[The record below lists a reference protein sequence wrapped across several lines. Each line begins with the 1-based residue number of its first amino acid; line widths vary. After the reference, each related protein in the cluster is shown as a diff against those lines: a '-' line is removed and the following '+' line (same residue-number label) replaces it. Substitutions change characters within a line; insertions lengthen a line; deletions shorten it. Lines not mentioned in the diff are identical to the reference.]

1 MRAQPGFERLA
12 ALAEHAD
19 ALAASLGAPA
29 AGSTSIGQERAILRM
44 FGVTGIDRAGRPL
57 AAEVVD
63 RYVSPDR
70 ARLSGGIAL
79 PFAMAAAEYDLE
91 AHELALEVAAGN
103 IDLAVEAELLGRPE
117 RRAVAEAQARRF
129 GRVGLDRIDANRFAR
144 RELLALLGDPR
155 RPWIGAALQEPAI
168 VDAIDE
174 AGVLIDAGVQLL
186 LVEVPP
192 GRELSDRLAQR
203 SIAIQPW
210 RPGEQS
216 RGGLEAPDT
225 AGRPVPTGSHR
236 ALGVLRR
243 AVDEAGA
250 RKRAYVRLATDAPAL
265 AAPDQ
270 AVVSAYER
278 IDVVV
283 ADPMREIVL
292 GQVDPQRA
300 LADHAFANR
309 LQVRAGTTLVIPA
322 GPLVVAADMEAG
334 RPADPATLS
343 GRALALQLLAVALAR
358 RNGLPA
364 GSISIGAL
372 PDWLVDERDA
382 PARALGEIALRRALL
397 PDVGLAFL
405 EPALD
410 ADRALTWGAIVGA
423 LLPDAGEVD
432 LVLGRAGGNLPSRVR
447 ALGAA
452 ARVSAALAGCRDE
465 AALSGAALEHAR
477 GAAIAAQGTLIALEA
492 TGWRSFVSHSAG
504 PDDTGIGGEVVAVRT
519 EAFDPFA
526 G

>member
-1 MRAQPGFERLA
+1 MP
-12 ALAEHAD
+12 ALAHLDQLVRHAD
-19 ALAASLGAPA
+19 AVAAAIGGPA

-44 FGVTGIDRAGRPL
+44 FGVTGIDRMGRPL

-63 RYVSPDR
+63 RYLSPDR

-91 AHELALEVAAGN
+91 AHELAVEVAAGN
-103 IDLAVEAELLGRPE
+103 VDLAVEAELLGRPD
-117 RRAVAEAQARRF
+117 RRAVAEDRARRF
-129 GRVGLDRIDANRFAR
+129 ARAATDRIDANRFAR

-155 RPWIGAALQEPAI
+155 RPWIGAALREPAI
-168 VDAIDE
+168 IDAIDE
-174 AGVLIDAGVQLL
+174 AGVLVEAGVEVL

-192 GRELSDRLAQR
+192 GRELATRLAQR
-203 SIAIQPW
+203 SMPIDPW
-210 RPGEQS
+210 RPAETS
-216 RGGLEAPDT
+216 RSGLEAPDP

-250 RKRAYVRLATDAPAL
+250 RRRAYVRLATDAPAL

-292 GQVDPQRA
+292 GQVDPERA

-309 LQVRAGTTLVIPA
+309 LHVRAGTGVVIPA
-322 GPLVVAADMEAG
+322 GPLVVAADLEAG
-334 RPADPATLS
+334 TPADPATLS

-358 RNGLPA
+358 RNGLPEA
-364 GSISIGAL
+364 SISIGAL
-372 PDWLVDERDA
+372 PDWLVDDRDA
-382 PARALGEIALRRALL
+382 AARAGGEIALRRRLL
-397 PDVGLAFL
+397 PDVGLAFI
-405 EPALD
+405 EPLLD
-410 ADRALTWGAIVGA
+410 GERALTWGAIIAA
-423 LLPDAGEVD
+423 LLPDAGPVD
-432 LVLGRAGGNLPSRVR
+432 LLLARAGGNL
-447 ALGAA
+447 A
-452 ARVSAALAGCRDE
+452 ARVRLLSAAASVAAGLAGTRGTPGL
-465 AALSGAALEHAR
+465 AGAALDHAER
-477 GAAIAAQGTLIALEA
+477 AAQAAEATLLALEA
-492 TGWRSFVSHSAG
+492 TGWRSMVAQPPG
-504 PDDTGIGGEVVAVRT
+504 VTDTGIGGDVVAPRT